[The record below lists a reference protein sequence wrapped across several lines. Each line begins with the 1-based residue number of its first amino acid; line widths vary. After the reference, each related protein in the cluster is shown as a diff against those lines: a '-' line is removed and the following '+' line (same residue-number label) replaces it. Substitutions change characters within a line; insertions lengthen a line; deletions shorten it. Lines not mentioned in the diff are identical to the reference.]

1 MMMKAVRK
9 ITGMIYGWGIMLAL
23 FVGGLSFLGYLW
35 AIFAGGETAAAICAF
50 IYKTLYPELVYW
62 TSIVVLVGVI
72 RTYIKE

>member
-1 MMMKAVRK
+1 MKAVRK

-35 AIFAGGETAAAICAF
+35 AIFAGGETAEAVCSF

-62 TSIVVLVGVI
+62 TSVVVLVGVI